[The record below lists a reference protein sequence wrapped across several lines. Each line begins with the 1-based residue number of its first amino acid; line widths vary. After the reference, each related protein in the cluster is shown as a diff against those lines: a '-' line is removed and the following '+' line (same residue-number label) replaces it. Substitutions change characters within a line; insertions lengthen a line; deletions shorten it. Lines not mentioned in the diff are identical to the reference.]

1 MTFSLFSE
9 KEQPEQAVTVEKHDD
24 LPIMPGESSEDCL
37 EPSEEVAVP
46 SEIGQPIHEET
57 TADADSE
64 SDVQEIMSELAA
76 PPVEEKDNVV
86 SCVPEETADEGSEN
100 QPKLNSCP
108 ETAEGG
114 QAAGENDKS
123 ED

>member
-1 MTFSLFSE
+1 
-9 KEQPEQAVTVEKHDD
+9 
-24 LPIMPGESSEDCL
+24 
-37 EPSEEVAVP
+37 
-46 SEIGQPIHEET
+46 
-57 TADADSE
+57 
-64 SDVQEIMSELAA
+64 MSELAD

>member
-1 MTFSLFSE
+1 MTFSLSSE
-9 KEQPEQAVTVEKHDD
+9 KEQPEQAVAVEKHDD

-64 SDVQEIMSELAA
+64 SDEQEIMSELAA

-100 QPKLNSCP
+100 QPKLNCCP

>member
-1 MTFSLFSE
+1 
-9 KEQPEQAVTVEKHDD
+9 
-24 LPIMPGESSEDCL
+24 
-37 EPSEEVAVP
+37 
-46 SEIGQPIHEET
+46 
-57 TADADSE
+57 
-64 SDVQEIMSELAA
+64 MSELAA

-123 ED
+123 EDWFENYRSQHRQFLS

>member
-9 KEQPEQAVTVEKHDD
+9 KEQPEQAVAVEKHDD

-64 SDVQEIMSELAA
+64 SDEQEIMSELAA

-100 QPKLNSCP
+100 QPKLNSSP

>member
-1 MTFSLFSE
+1 MTFSLSSE
-9 KEQPEQAVTVEKHDD
+9 KEQPEQAVAVEKHDD

-64 SDVQEIMSELAA
+64 SDEQEIMSELAA
-76 PPVEEKDNVV
+76 PPVEEKDNAKQL
-86 SCVPEETADEGSEN
+86 S
-100 QPKLNSCP
+100 
-108 ETAEGG
+108 
-114 QAAGENDKS
+114 
-123 ED
+123 